1 MGFSQPGPPDTESR
15 IRAQEA
21 EMDRQIAEGTFGSD
35 AVTTEELERK
45 LLG

>member
-21 EMDRQIAEGTFGSD
+21 EMDRQLAEGTYGAD
-35 AVTTEELERK
+35 AVTAEELERK